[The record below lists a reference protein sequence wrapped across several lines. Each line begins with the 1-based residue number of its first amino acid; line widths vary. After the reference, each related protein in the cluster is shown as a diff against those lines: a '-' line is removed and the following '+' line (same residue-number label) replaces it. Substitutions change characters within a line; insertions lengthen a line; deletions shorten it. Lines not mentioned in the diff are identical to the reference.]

1 MKVTVNQKVVD
12 MTRFPRLMISDS
24 GNIVLFESPGKGIC
38 LSEGTPR
45 GKAYG
50 TAWNMS
56 SFRDFEG
63 TVILKNED

>member
-1 MKVTVNQKVVD
+1 MKVTVNMPD
-12 MTRFPRLMISDS
+12 RTRFPKLMISDN
-24 GNIVLFESPGKGIC
+24 GTLVLFDSPGKGIC
-38 LSEGTPR
+38 LSEGKPR